1 MDFRAHRFAM
11 PRNDVINQW
20 IVLPMNLFSL
30 LQTRNKPVRVALIGA
45 GKFGSMF
52 LAQVPHVP
60 GLEVPVIVDLDPQ
73 RARDACK
80 TVGWDADRI
89 AATSFVTDGAKAVAG
104 DVDVIVEAT
113 GNPAVGIRHARA
125 AIAAGKHIVMV
136 NVEAD
141 VLAGPLLADEARK
154 AGVVYSLAYGDQPA
168 LTAEMVD
175 WARATGF
182 RVVAAGKGTKYLPAY
197 HDVTPDGVWQ
207 HYGLTAAEAQ
217 SAGMNPQM
225 FNSFLDGTKSA
236 IEMAAI
242 ANATGLDVPSEGLKF
257 PPCGVDDLPH
267 VMRPRQSGGVLER
280 SGVVEVVSSLERDG
294 RPVFRDLRWGVYVV
308 LEAPND
314 YAADCFKQYGLK
326 TDASGRYAAMYKP
339 YHLIGLELNISVLSA
354 ALRKEPTGQPQ
365 GFRGDVAAIAKRDL
379 RAGEMLDGEG
389 GYTVWGKLM
398 PAQTSLTVGALPIG
412 LAHRVKLV
420 RDIAHGAVVRWSDVE
435 VDAGNET
442 VKVRKQMEAM
452 FAPKHGER
460 Q

>member
-1 MDFRAHRFAM
+1 
-11 PRNDVINQW
+11 
-20 IVLPMNLFSL
+20 MNLHHL
-30 LQTRNKPVRVALIGA
+30 LAVRHAANKPVRVALIGA

-52 LAQVPHVP
+52 LSQVPHTP
-60 GLEVPVIVDLDPQ
+60 GLQVPVIVDLDSE
-73 RARDACK
+73 RARGACR
-80 TVGWDADRI
+80 TVGWDKDRI
-89 AATSFVTDGAKAVAG
+89 AATTFTAAGSKAMSGDIAG
-104 DVDVIVEAT
+104 GGEAT

-141 VLAGPLLADEARK
+141 VLAGPLLAEEARR

-197 HDVTPDGVWQ
+197 HDVTPAEVWS
-207 HYGLTAAEAQ
+207 HYGLTAGEAQ

-242 ANATGLDVPSEGLKF
+242 ANATGLNVPGEGLLF

-267 VMRPRQSGGVLER
+267 VMRPREKGGVLEK

-314 YAADCFKQYGLK
+314 YAADCFGQYGLK
-326 TDASGRYAAMYKP
+326 TDASGRYAAMKKP
-339 YHLIGLELNISVLSA
+339 YHLIGLELNISILSA
-354 ALRKEPTGQPQ
+354 ALRNEPTGQPQ
-365 GFRGDVAAIAKRDL
+365 NFRGDVASVAKRDL

-398 PAQTSLTVGALPIG
+398 TAAASLKAGALPIG
-412 LAHRVKLV
+412 LAHRVKLKNDV
-420 RDIAHGAVVRWSDVE
+420 THGAVVKWSDVE
-435 VDAGNET
+435 IDAGDET
-442 VKVRKQMEAM
+442 VKARRAMEAA
-452 FAPKHGER
+452 FAR
-460 Q
+460 

>member
-1 MDFRAHRFAM
+1 
-11 PRNDVINQW
+11 
-20 IVLPMNLFSL
+20 MNLFKL
-30 LQTRNKPVRVALIGA
+30 LANRHAAGKPVRVALIGA

-52 LAQVPHVP
+52 LSQVPHVR
-60 GLEVPVIVDLDPQ
+60 GLEVPVIVDLDEE
-73 RARDACK
+73 RAREACR
-80 TVGWDADRI
+80 TVGWDGARI
-89 AATSFVTDGAKAVAG
+89 AATSFTRDASKATS
-104 DVDVIVEAT
+104 DDIEVIVEAT
-113 GNPAVGIRHARA
+113 GNPGVGIRHARA

-141 VLAGPLLADEARK
+141 VLAGPLLAQEARK
-154 AGVVYSLAYGDQPA
+154 ANVVYSLAYGDQPA

-182 RVVAAGKGTKYLPAY
+182 RVIAAGKGTKYLPAY
-197 HDVTPDGVWQ
+197 HDVTPDSVWQ
-207 HYGLTAAEAQ
+207 HYGLTAGEAQ

-242 ANATGLDVPSEGLKF
+242 ANATGLEVPSDGLLF

-267 VMRPRQSGGVLER
+267 VLRPREKGGVLEK
-280 SGVVEVVSSLERDG
+280 SGMVEVVSSLERDG

-308 LEAPND
+308 LEAPGD

-339 YHLIGLELNISVLSA
+339 YHLIGLELSISILSA
-354 ALRKEPTGQPQ
+354 ALRNEPTGQPQ
-365 GFRGDVAAIAKRDL
+365 GFRGDVVSVAKRHL

-398 PAQTSLTVGALPIG
+398 PAASSLKIDALPIG
-412 LAHRVKLV
+412 LAHGIRLKNDVGY
-420 RDIAHGAVVRWSDVE
+420 RAVVRWSDV
-435 VDAGNET
+435 DIDSGNEA
-442 VKVRKQMEAM
+442 VRARKAMEAA
-452 FAPKHGER
+452 FTQPL
-460 Q
+460 